1 MSHTIFFPSTDAENL
16 KLLEWAAVRIPHL
29 TPSASMRAVGVVA
42 GGDLTFPLL
51 AVCIYHNYTAPK
63 EIDGKTWYGTCE
75 ISFAAASPKWATRR
89 SISTLLSIPFLQ
101 YACRKVVT
109 ATPSTNKRALRFNE
123 GIGLKPEGTL
133 RHQYA
138 KNVHACICG
147 MTRGEFEARWKN
159 PRPKVRRPTEK
170 QAYGQQERIGT
181 PGP

>member
-1 MSHTIFFPSTDAENL
+1 MSHTIFFPTEDENRA
-16 KLLEWAAVRIPHL
+16 LLAWAAKRIPWL
-29 TPSASMRAVGVVA
+29 TPNGAMKAVGVVA
-42 GGDLTFPLL
+42 GPDLSHPLL
-51 AVCIYHNYTAPK
+51 AVCIYHNYAAPQ

-75 ISFAAASPKWATRR
+75 ISFAADSPKWATRR
-89 SISTLLSIPFLQ
+89 TISSLLSIPFLQ

-147 MTRGEFEARWKN
+147 MMRAEWEARWKH
-159 PRPKVRRPTEK
+159 PRPNIRRPTEL
-170 QAYGQQERIGT
+170 QAHGQERLHT
-181 PGP
+181 SGP